1 MGLLLLI
8 ALAVGYW
15 AYKDG
20 TLKTLRY
27 ADVAAAV
34 AALIGLSLFTRGN
47 PAMGLLALGGA
58 GTWLWF
64 RNKAPVR
71 AAMTETEALAL
82 LELPIGADADR
93 IRAAHRRLIARVH
106 PDQGGSTDLA
116 RRVNLARDTL
126 LAVAEP
132 RPASRR

>member
-1 MGLLLLI
+1 MLLLLLAAAAI
-8 ALAVGYW
+8 AFW

-20 TLKTLRY
+20 SLKTLRY
-27 ADVAAAV
+27 ADVAAGI
-34 AALIGLSLFTRGN
+34 AALVGISLLKGN
-47 PAMGLLALGGA
+47 PALGLLALGGA
-58 GTWLWF
+58 GGWVWF
-64 RNKAPVR
+64 RKQTPVR

-106 PDQGGSTDLA
+106 PDHGGTNDLA

-126 LAVAEP
+126 LAVT
-132 RPASRR
+132 PAGPSSR